1 MTLYTLVVM
10 EREERRMTDTQIRTF
25 GSFESSA
32 RRRRGLWEKIMSLT
46 LNILKCKDIDKVVDL
61 DRN

>member
-1 MTLYTLVVM
+1 M
-10 EREERRMTDTQIRTF
+10 EREERRMIDTQIRTF